1 MEASGLSTPPRTNRR
16 APATPETVVK
26 ATKQGRAA
34 SATKAE
40 TKLEIDQALS
50 PAPASAAGAGTIA
63 AAGTA
68 AHTGASYGKSTT
80 PTPEEKPAKVP
91 RTAGADKNKIK
102 IDTATA
108 PALEA
113 AAETT
118 PWEQLE
124 EAPKS
129 LCPDRRVRYT
139 NKAEHNHHVTR

>member
-1 MEASGLSTPPRTNRR
+1 MYRRIREQQHLPQLMEASGLSLPPRSNRR

-26 ATKQGRAA
+26 PTKQGRAA
-34 SATKAE
+34 RATKAE
-40 TKLEIDQALS
+40 TKLEVDQALS
-50 PAPASAAGAGTIA
+50 QAPASAAGPGTIVV
-63 AAGTA
+63 AGKD
-68 AHTGASYGKSTT
+68 AHAGASYGKSTT

-124 EAPKS
+124 EAPKG
-129 LCPDRRVRYT
+129 C
-139 NKAEHNHHVTR
+139 AQIGG